1 MTPPPPPPPESGLNF
16 AGRWLQRS
24 TGRRRFCSWLP

>member
-16 AGRWLQRS
+16 AGRWLRYS